1 MAGEE
6 SATRRDWRS
15 IDWFGGLRLLSRE
28 PSGIQARFRD
38 NNFDALR
45 LLFASLVV
53 VFHMGLLSAVPS
65 LAWTQYV
72 SATFAVQAF
81 FVVSGFLVTMS
92 FERSSSLWSYSMKR
106 IRRIVPA
113 YVAVVICAAVL
124 LVSMSTL
131 PPARYFTSRGFLDYL
146 GYNLALSNFR
156 APDLPGVFAANA
168 VSAVN
173 GSLWTIKVE
182 VGFYLLVPLIVWSV
196 RRLGYRRA
204 LGSLFILSLVWH
216 AGFQLLHTYLGNEI
230 YDKLAKQL
238 PGQLSYF
245 VGGAWTYYGA
255 RDNRSP
261 HALAALAGAI
271 VYPATAGLA
280 NVLLAPFAVTAMVMW
295 AALAGPRLPA
305 LGKHGDFSYGVYV
318 YHFPIVQ
325 TLIALGL
332 FAVSPAL
339 AVIVSVI
346 LVAICSVASWYC
358 IEAPALSGRGIHAL
372 AARQTLAS

>member
-1 MAGEE
+1 MSGAQ
-6 SATRRDWRS
+6 SAARSNRRSTDWVRR
-15 IDWFGGLRLLSRE
+15 LRLLSRE

-92 FERSSSLWSYSMKR
+92 FERSSSLWSYSIKR

-113 YVAVVICAAVL
+113 YVTVVLGAAVL
-124 LVSMSTL
+124 LAFMSTW
-131 PPARYFTSRGFLDYL
+131 PPGRYFTSHGFFEYV
-146 GYNLALSNFR
+146 GYNLVLSNFK
-156 APDLPGVFAANA
+156 APALPGVFASNA
-168 VSAVN
+168 VTAVN

-182 VGFYLLVPLIVWSV
+182 VGFYVLVPIIVWSV
-196 RRLGYRRA
+196 RRFGYRRA
-204 LGSLFILSLVWH
+204 LGSLFLFSLAWH
-216 AGFQLLHTYLGNEI
+216 AVFQLLYTNLGTEI
-230 YDKLAKQL
+230 YDKLAKQI

-245 VGGAWTYYGA
+245 AGGAWSYYAA
-255 RDNRSP
+255 RENRSP

-271 VYPATAGLA
+271 VYPLTGGLA
-280 NVLLAPFAVTAMVMW
+280 DVLLAPFAVTAMVMW

-332 FAVSPAL
+332 FAFSPAL
-339 AVIVSVI
+339 AVIVVVI
-346 LVAICSVASWYC
+346 AVALCSIASWYW
-358 IEAPALSGRGIHAL
+358 IEAPALSGRAVHTL